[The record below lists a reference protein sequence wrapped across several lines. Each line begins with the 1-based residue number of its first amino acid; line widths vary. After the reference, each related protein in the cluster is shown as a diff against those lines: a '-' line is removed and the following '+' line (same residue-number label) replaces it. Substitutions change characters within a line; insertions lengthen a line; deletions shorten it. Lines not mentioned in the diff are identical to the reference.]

1 MRLRILSA
9 GLVLILALGGLY
21 FFVKDDDMTDSVY
34 RFGKVTK
41 GPMEVLVS
49 ATGKVNPVL
58 VIDVGSQVSGQVA
71 EVLVDYNSRVS
82 KDDVIAVIDPTPF
95 EARLEI
101 AEADLAQAKASVMMQ
116 EASLE
121 QLRADLSGAK
131 AGFKEVEQ
139 DLERQQALFNRQA
152 VSASVVDR
160 ALASRDQAAARIESL
175 LAQIKRQKAQMLIS
189 EAQLL
194 ARIAGLRERKTELD
208 NTIIRSPVEGI
219 VISRSV
225 DPGQTVAASLQAP
238 ILFTIAQD
246 LTQINLEVSIDE
258 ADIGR
263 VREGQKVRFTVDAY
277 PERAYSGSVYQ
288 IRKQPVETSN
298 VVTYV
303 IIVSSRNDDDSLL
316 PGMTANVELVIGD
329 RADTLQIPSSALRYR
344 PRGIEVS
351 ASDDRGSMDG
361 RSGGQGQRGGG
372 GMRAMMQQ
380 MNEQLELTKEQ
391 ESSATTIFTEMGEAI
406 RGLQSSGM
414 SSDEMG
420 PAIRGLREQMQQ
432 KLEAIL
438 TAEQREKYRE
448 LTAGSSA
455 SRGARAVAWVMGS
468 DGPKAV
474 SVMIGI
480 SDGNK
485 TEIISGEISD
495 GDQVIVGESV
505 VTK

>member
-1 MRLRILSA
+1 
-9 GLVLILALGGLY
+9 VLILAIGGFY
-21 FFVKDDDMTDSVY
+21 FFVSDDDVADSVY

-58 VIDVGSQVSGQVA
+58 VIDVGSQVSGQVS
-71 EVLVDYNSRVS
+71 EVLVDYNTLVS

-116 EASLE
+116 QASSE

-131 AGFKEVEQ
+131 AAFKELEQ
-139 DLERQQALFNRQA
+139 DLERQQALFSRKA

-160 ALASRDQAAARIESL
+160 ALASRDQAAARIDSL

-194 ARIAGLRERKTELD
+194 ARIAGLRESKTELD

-351 ASDDRGSMDG
+351 TNADRGSMG
-361 RSGGQGQRGGG
+361 GSRGGQGQRGGG
-372 GMRAMMQQ
+372 GGMRAMIQQ

-391 ESSATTIFTEMGEAI
+391 QSSVTTIFTEMGDAI

-420 PAIRGLREQMQQ
+420 AAIRRLRDQMQQ

-438 TAEQREKYRE
+438 TAEQRVKYHE
-448 LTAGSSA
+448 LTAGASA
-455 SRGARAVAWVMGS
+455 SRGARAVAWVMGL
-468 DGPKAV
+468 DGPEAV
-474 SVMIGI
+474 SITIGI

-495 GDQVIVGESV
+495 GDQVIVGESI

>member
-1 MRLRILSA
+1 MRLRILSV
-9 GLVLILALGGLY
+9 GFVLILALGGLY

-219 VISRSV
+219 VINRSV

-246 LTQINLEVSIDE
+246 LTQVNLEVSIDE

-263 VREGQKVRFTVDAY
+263 IREGQKVRFTVDAY
-277 PERAYSGSVYQ
+277 PERIYSGSVYQ

-351 ASDDRGSMDG
+351 ANDDPGGSQ
-361 RSGGQGQRGGG
+361 RQRGGG
-372 GMRAMMQQ
+372 GTRAMMRQI
-380 MNEQLELTKEQ
+380 NEQLELTKEQ
-391 ESSATTIFTEMGEAI
+391 QSSATAISREMSDAI

-414 SSDEMG
+414 SSDEIG
-420 PAIRGLREQMQQ
+420 SAIRGLREQMQQ
-432 KLEAIL
+432 RLEVIL
-438 TAEQREKYRE
+438 TAEQREKYRQ
-448 LTAGSSA
+448 LMAGASA

-468 DGPKAV
+468 DGPEVV
-474 SVMIGI
+474 SIMIGI

-495 GDQVIVGESV
+495 GDQVILGESV
-505 VTK
+505 VSK

>member
-1 MRLRILSA
+1 MRLGILSV
-9 GLVLILALGGLY
+9 GVVLMLGLGGYY
-21 FFVKDDDMTDSVY
+21 FFINDNDVAGSVY
-34 RFGKVTK
+34 RFGKVTR

-58 VIDVGSQVSGQVA
+58 VIDVGSQVSGQVS
-71 EVLVDYNSRVS
+71 EVLVDYNSQVS
-82 KDDVIAVIDPTPF
+82 KGDVIAIIDPTPF

-116 EASLE
+116 QASSE

-131 AGFKEVEQ
+131 AAFKELEQ
-139 DLERQQALFNRQA
+139 DLTRQEALFNRKV

-160 ALASRDQAAARIESL
+160 ALASRDQAAARIDSL
-175 LAQIKRQKAQMLIS
+175 MAQIKRQKAQMLTS
-189 EAQLL
+189 EAQVL
-194 ARIAGLRERKTELD
+194 ARAAGLRERKTELD
-208 NTIIRSPVEGI
+208 NTTIRSPVEGV
-219 VISRSV
+219 VINRSV

-277 PERAYSGSVYQ
+277 PERIYGGTVYQ
-288 IRKQPVETSN
+288 IRKQPIETSN

-316 PGMTANVELVIGD
+316 PGMTANVELVIGE

-344 PRGIEVS
+344 PRGIE
-351 ASDDRGSMDG
+351 ASNNNDSRSMG
-361 RSGGQGQRGGG
+361 SGGAQGQGGSG

-380 MNEQLELTKEQ
+380 MNEQLGLTKEQ
-391 ESSATTIFTEMGEAI
+391 QESVGPIFMEMGEAI
-406 RGLQSSGM
+406 RGLRSSGM

-420 PAIRGLREQMQQ
+420 SAIRALREQMQQ

-438 TAEQREKYRE
+438 TDEQRNKYRQ
-448 LTAGSSA
+448 LTAGA
-455 SRGARAVAWVMGS
+455 AARQQARAVVWFMGS
-468 DGPKAV
+468 DGPTPI
-474 SVMIGI
+474 SIMIGI

-485 TEIISGEISD
+485 TEIVSGEISD

-505 VTK
+505 ATK